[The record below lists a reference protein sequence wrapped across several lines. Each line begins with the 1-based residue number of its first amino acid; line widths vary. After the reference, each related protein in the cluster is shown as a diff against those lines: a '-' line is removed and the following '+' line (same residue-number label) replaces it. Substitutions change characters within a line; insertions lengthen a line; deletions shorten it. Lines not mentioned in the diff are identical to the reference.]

1 MCSTKHLQALFMRNA
16 FARYLGQR
24 VGVWREGLG
33 WDTIAK
39 INTLPSRK
47 SQQIG
52 EVVIREGS
60 ALKGE
65 VAWAECGHEWGEGQ
79 I

>member
-1 MCSTKHLQALFMRNA
+1 M
-16 FARYLGQR
+16 
-24 VGVWREGLG
+24 W
-33 WDTIAK
+33 
-39 INTLPSRK
+39 PSRK

-52 EVVIREGS
+52 ELGEACVIREGS
-60 ALKGE
+60 ALKGW